1 MADKDDKDGKEP
13 GADGVAPTRASR
25 RERARAVR
33 AAPTR
38 SQTGRQGAGRA
49 GPGRFLAECREEL
62 KRVQW
67 PSRDALAQATAIVI
81 VVSVVIGV
89 YLYALD
95 QVFSQAAGW
104 LIRQQAD

>member
-1 MADKDDKDGKEP
+1 MADKDDTQPPDG
-13 GADGVAPTRASR
+13 GAAAAPRGSR

-38 SQTGRQGAGRA
+38 SQTGRQGAGRT
-49 GPGRFLAECREEL
+49 GLPRFLGECREEL
-62 KRVQW
+62 RRVQW
-67 PSRDALAQATAIVI
+67 PNREQLAQATAIVI
-81 VVSVVIGV
+81 VLSVVIGV